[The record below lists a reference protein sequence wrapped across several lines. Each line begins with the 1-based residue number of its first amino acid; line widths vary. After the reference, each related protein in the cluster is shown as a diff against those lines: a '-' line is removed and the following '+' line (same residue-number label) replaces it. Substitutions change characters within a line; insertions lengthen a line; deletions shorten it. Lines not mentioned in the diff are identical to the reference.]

1 MGIIMAQ
8 IHKTRGVVG
17 SILHT
22 SRACHLNMGVIMNMK
37 KIKAVKEAIGMM
49 NSVSGTIAQAIV
61 HVNLTSTGA
70 PLITGKFNRRA
81 ALAAELV
88 NVLAA
93 LEAEQENNDT
103 RERCGNDVE
112 AAHAEAL
119 EINEAVEIAG
129 RVIQAM
135 KGVDIDCIMAGVRGG
150 MYRSGLNDINA
161 VAVMAL
167 CVEINRAHLE
177 AFEINAQVD
186 SALVDLAVTIARL
199 PEGADCGRHC
209 INSLEFIDKSYGV
222 VIHPRMLADL
232 VDRASK

>member
-1 MGIIMAQ
+1 MKANQ
-8 IHKTRGVVG
+8 IN
-17 SILHT
+17 
-22 SRACHLNMGVIMNMK
+22 A
-37 KIKAVKEAIGMM
+37 
-49 NSVSGTIAQAIV
+49 
-61 HVNLTSTGA
+61 
-70 PLITGKFNRRA
+70 A
-81 ALAAELV
+81 ALANTAREVIAMCDNKKNTVAKIIAHWNLCV
-88 NVLAA
+88 EQAGMTGSFDCPTCYKRKASIVGDMQRIA
-93 LEAEQENNDT
+93 LQLDRIADDRDPLTGDRNSINDPRCDDEGNDP
-103 RERCGNDVE
+103 REWCGNDIE

-119 EINEAVEIAG
+119 EINEAVGIAG

-135 KGVDIDCIMAGVRGG
+135 KGVDIDCIMAGIRGG

-161 VAVMAL
+161 VAVMAI
-167 CVEINRAHLE
+167 CIEINRAHLE